1 VLGSNYSAPIVPGAL
16 LMGFAGIRQV
26 WQRPIA
32 DVVARRLA
40 VGAYVLTT
48 ALIANYLYG
57 DIGSKSYK
65 LEYGQSPLRRENQ
78 RNYKDIVAYDDI
90 LPPFGPA
97 EKALWDVV
105 AHVPKNVPIA
115 TSWVVNPA
123 LSHYDIALS
132 LDFSGG
138 NPPPDQRARYI
149 VIDKLP
155 MFEIPTEPYVTRFR
169 QDSKTWRVF
178 YENSSG
184 IIFER
189 R

>member
-1 VLGSNYSAPIVPGAL
+1 
-16 LMGFAGIRQV
+16 
-26 WQRPIA
+26 
-32 DVVARRLA
+32 
-40 VGAYVLTT
+40 
-48 ALIANYLYG
+48 
-57 DIGSKSYK
+57 

-138 NPPPDQRARYI
+138 NPPPEQRARYI

-155 MFEIPTEPYVTRFR
+155 MFEIPTEQYVTRFR

-184 IIFER
+184 VIFER